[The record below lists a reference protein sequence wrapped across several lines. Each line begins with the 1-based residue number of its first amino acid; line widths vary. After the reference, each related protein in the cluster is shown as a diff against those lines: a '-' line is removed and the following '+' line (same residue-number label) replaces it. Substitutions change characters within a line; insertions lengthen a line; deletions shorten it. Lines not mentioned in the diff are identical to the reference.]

1 MRNAYNELYLRDAM
15 TCLGEMFDEG
25 INSLG
30 IDPDEFY
37 FMFLAT
43 GYASRFG
50 NGDPDII
57 AGKSGLELAY
67 SIARETGLLFVSD
80 NLVVQ
85 YDRTPEYWAGWILA
99 YYQFVTGYS
108 FRYIHDFI
116 SMKEIIR
123 LYYPLHEAEEERA
136 IEAINNIVLSK
147 GVTSLQRCRKR
158 RGLSQSE
165 LAKECNISLR
175 TEQQYEN
182 NSRQLLKASY
192 EMVSILSEKL
202 NYSAKDLVNEI
213 Q

>member
-15 TCLGEMFDEG
+15 SCLGEMFDEG

-43 GYASRFG
+43 GYAERFG

-67 SIARETGLLFVSD
+67 NIARETGLLFVSD

-99 YYQFVTGYS
+99 YYQFITGYS

-136 IEAINNIVLSK
+136 VEAINNIILSK
-147 GVTSLQRCRKR
+147 GLTSLQRCRKR

-165 LAKECNISLR
+165 LARECNISLR

-182 NSRQLLKASY
+182 NSRHLAKASY
-192 EMVSILSEKL
+192 EMVSVLSEKL
-202 NYSAKDLVNEI
+202 NYDSRDLVNEV
-213 Q
+213 